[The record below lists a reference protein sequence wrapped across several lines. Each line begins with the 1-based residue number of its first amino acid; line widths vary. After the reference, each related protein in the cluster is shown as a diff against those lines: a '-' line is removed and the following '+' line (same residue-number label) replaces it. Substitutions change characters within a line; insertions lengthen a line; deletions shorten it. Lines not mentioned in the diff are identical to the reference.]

1 MARRAAALTGDLRA
15 GADTDQIARTLREF
29 GEEVST
35 VDVSSIP
42 LLSRVADELH
52 RVFAAESLDACVV
65 EINGMLARWAGP
77 PRLSGHDNTA
87 WHLHLDSA
95 DDAPWGE
102 WLAAS
107 AAFALASIIAETGRL
122 PGGICGAH
130 DCDRPFVNT
139 GAGAEQR
146 YCSARCASRA
156 RVAAYR
162 ARTADR

>member
-1 MARRAAALTGDLRA
+1 M
-15 GADTDQIARTLREF
+15 
-29 GEEVST
+29 
-35 VDVSSIP
+35 P
-42 LLSRVADELH
+42 LLRRVADELYG
-52 RVFAAESLDACVV
+52 VFAAESLDDCVA

-77 PRLSGHDNTA
+77 PRLSGHDDTA

-95 DDAPWGE
+95 DAAPWGE

-107 AAFALASIIAETGRL
+107 AAYALATIVAETGRM
-122 PGGICGAH
+122 PGGICAAH

-146 YCSARCASRA
+146 FCSARCAGRA

-162 ARTADR
+162 ARAADR